1 MALGGHPL
9 VRTFEFMNMPTIG
22 EPTASPP
29 GPPVLDFSEY
39 EPCRT
44 CYLEVYTIF
53 VFENLGGI
61 MFDAILS
68 GGPGGEAPRE
78 SRGVWGAA
86 GPPMVGIFMNL
97 KVLTRGGSP
106 LVKYL
111 FFCD

>member
-1 MALGGHPL
+1 MK
-9 VRTFEFMNMPTIG
+9 T
-22 EPTASPP
+22 
-29 GPPVLDFSEY
+29 
-39 EPCRT
+39 
-44 CYLEVYTIF
+44 LEVYTIF

-68 GGPGGEAPRE
+68 GDPGGEAPRE
-78 SRGVWGAA
+78 SRGVRGAP

-97 KVLTRGGSP
+97 KVIARGGSP